1 MLVQRLVVGA
11 EEFSK
16 EIDAQLGIPGEVCW
30 SHFSTWSRFVI
41 GAIDTIPGGGGTV
54 EGPGIMVQ
62 GFWFR
67 V

>member
-16 EIDAQLGIPGEVCW
+16 EIDAQLGIPGEVFR
-30 SHFSTWSRFVI
+30 SHFASWSRFVV
-41 GAIDTIPGGGGTV
+41 GAIDTVLGGGGTV
-54 EGPGIMVQ
+54 EGPGTMVQ

-67 V
+67 I